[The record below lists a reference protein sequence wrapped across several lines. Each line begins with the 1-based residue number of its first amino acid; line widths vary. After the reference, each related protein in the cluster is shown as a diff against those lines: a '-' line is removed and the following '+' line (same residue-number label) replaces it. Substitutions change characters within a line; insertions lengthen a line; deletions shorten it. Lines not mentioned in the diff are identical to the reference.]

1 MVLVCFASVT
11 LSAQYTSITAPE
23 SALSADSLKI
33 EWPKTVWF
41 GKHKIKISS
50 YASGVL
56 KTGIS
61 STSNKVQVGDREE
74 LMTKEPY
81 KVELVDSLK
90 RKFIADGEWFRSS
103 GTWTESNSF
112 LNDLLN
118 TGVEEETYTADPSDL
133 EILSAEIHQ
142 AEASENNWKLK
153 VKRIQSTG
161 VILEEL
167 DAFLSNGA
175 RIILIEGPAAIQAE
189 EAQNYGRETSYY
201 AFVENGIVLARVD
214 RSISKIAFARETPA
228 IIRSLLLT
236 AALHL

>member
-1 MVLVCFASVT
+1 MT
-11 LSAQYTSITAPE
+11 LCAQYTSLTAPE

-61 STSNKVQVGDREE
+61 STSNKVQVGDHEE

-90 RKFIADGEWFRSS
+90 RKFIADGEWLRSS
-103 GTWTESNSF
+103 GAWTESNSF

-118 TGVEEETYTADPSDL
+118 TGVEEETYTADSSDL

-142 AEASENNWKLK
+142 AEAPENNWQLK

-175 RIILIEGPAAIQAE
+175 RIILIEGPAALQAE
-189 EAQNYGRETSYY
+189 EAQNFGRETSYY

-228 IIRSLLLT
+228 LTRSLLLT
-236 AALHL
+236 AAINL